1 MHPPLQGGRAG
12 GRRREGAG
20 EETGHG
26 VPSQAKG
33 SAEQRTPGGGAC
45 ARASRHRQRQRVGGP
60 GPAREPNV
68 DGACGGALLLGQ
80 PLHQLLLKRHIR
92 LDALRNHLGGGAGGA
107 SGVCVRT
114 YVCGYGAEWC
124 KHAGP
129 GCRGCQPQQ
138 HHAGMGMQPVQRRPP
153 RHAPLRSLAL
163 ARQAP
168 PPPPPSPPCQPRPRP
183 HLLVHKQPRVVARG
197 GRLELGPALHLVAGH
212 PHQRVLAH
220 QHLAGCG
227 QRAAEVLQLLH
238 GQALVPQAH
247 HHRAALQQALQLLHS
262 LLLALPADRCLYLQA
277 RQAGWPGRRRCRWV
291 PQEWQRVQGQG
302 LQGVGQGHASHS
314 SARAQGRPGGR
325 SSGGGRLP
333 SGARRDA
340 PEGCH
345 DAAARP
351 AARAGRL
358 PAVPLLPWRSCCWRR
373 PGGTCVQFYVGIVKC
388 ASPEPS
394 RACVVVPAPHAPA
407 LCPAHRAHAAWPPA
421 GSSPDS
427 TDCNPRI
434 QAAWDGMPGPAYGL
448 AAWVMHMRTLPQ
460 EGWQRPPPPLRCWLA
475 EGSTWQNGEALGRAS
490 APCSSGAPCVRGQR
504 MGFGGLAAT

>member
-1 MHPPLQGGRAG
+1 MGSLARPRAARSSARRVAAPAPEPPGTVSASGWAVQAPRAHLMSMGRAVARSSLG
-12 GRRREGAG
+12 N
-20 EETGHG
+20 
-26 VPSQAKG
+26 PSTSFFSNATYALML
-33 SAEQRTPGGGAC
+33 SAITWA
-45 ARASRHRQRQRVGGP
+45 
-60 GPAREPNV
+60 
-68 DGACGGALLLGQ
+68 
-80 PLHQLLLKRHIR
+80 
-92 LDALRNHLGGGAGGA
+92 
-107 SGVCVRT
+107 
-114 YVCGYGAEWC
+114 
-124 KHAGP
+124 AGP
-129 GCRGCQPQQ
+129 GVRAGCVCARMCVGTVRNGANTRGPA
-138 HHAGMGMQPVQRRPP
+138 AGAANRSSTTPAWGCSRCSAGRRATPHCARSLWPGRRP
-153 RHAPLRSLAL
+153 LRLLPHRPA
-163 ARQAP
+163 
-168 PPPPPSPPCQPRPRP
+168 SPAPRP

-277 RQAGWPGRRRCRWV
+277 RQAGWPGRRRCRWE

-302 LQGVGQGHASHS
+302 LQGVGQGHASRAHS

-345 DAAARP
+345 DAAAWP

-460 EGWQRPPPPLRCWLA
+460 EGWQRLPPPLRCWLA